1 MSTRPLLP
9 ASSGRASDALEEAQ
23 FRARMARVG
32 PDGAHRTPRRNRAPE
47 RRRGFR
53 LGWKGWLVVD
63 CLVVLL
69 VVAGGGGVLGGAD
82 GPEQLPPSF
91 PFQGH
96 GRVIWGSWAP
106 GHGGAGWWGR
116 GAPRVFLLPPPRCS
130 PPPQSFQATFSAA
143 SSPLI
148 LHPER

>member
-69 VVAGGGGVLGGAD
+69 VVAGVVAWPPVQSCRSQDQTVGFYAGDSVGKCIRRGIAD
-82 GPEQLPPSF
+82 RLDTADQRLKGLIRRS
-91 PFQGH
+91 GH
-96 GRVIWGSWAP
+96 
-106 GHGGAGWWGR
+106 
-116 GAPRVFLLPPPRCS
+116 
-130 PPPQSFQATFSAA
+130 
-143 SSPLI
+143 
-148 LHPER
+148 

>member
-69 VVAGGGGVLGGAD
+69 VVAGVVAWPPVQSCRNQDQTVGFYAGDSVGKCIRRGIAD
-82 GPEQLPPSF
+82 RLDTADQRLKSLIRRS
-91 PFQGH
+91 GH
-96 GRVIWGSWAP
+96 
-106 GHGGAGWWGR
+106 
-116 GAPRVFLLPPPRCS
+116 
-130 PPPQSFQATFSAA
+130 
-143 SSPLI
+143 
-148 LHPER
+148 

>member
-63 CLVVLL
+63 SLIVLL
-69 VVAGGGGVLGGAD
+69 VVAAVVAWPPIQACRHQDKTTGFYAGDSVDKCIRRGIAERIDRAD
-82 GPEQLPPSF
+82 QRLKALVRNS
-91 PFQGH
+91 
-96 GRVIWGSWAP
+96 GR
-106 GHGGAGWWGR
+106 
-116 GAPRVFLLPPPRCS
+116 
-130 PPPQSFQATFSAA
+130 
-143 SSPLI
+143 
-148 LHPER
+148 

>member
-69 VVAGGGGVLGGAD
+69 VVAGVVAWPPVQSCRNQDQTVGFYAGDSVGKCIRRGIAD
-82 GPEQLPPSF
+82 RVDTADQRLKGLIRRS
-91 PFQGH
+91 GH
-96 GRVIWGSWAP
+96 
-106 GHGGAGWWGR
+106 
-116 GAPRVFLLPPPRCS
+116 
-130 PPPQSFQATFSAA
+130 
-143 SSPLI
+143 
-148 LHPER
+148 

>member
-69 VVAGGGGVLGGAD
+69 VVAGVVAWPPVQSCRNQDQTVGFYAGDSVGKCIRRGIAD
-82 GPEQLPPSF
+82 RLDTADQRLKGLIRRS
-91 PFQGH
+91 GH
-96 GRVIWGSWAP
+96 
-106 GHGGAGWWGR
+106 
-116 GAPRVFLLPPPRCS
+116 
-130 PPPQSFQATFSAA
+130 
-143 SSPLI
+143 
-148 LHPER
+148 

>member
-69 VVAGGGGVLGGAD
+69 VVAGVVAWPPVQSCRNQDQTVGFYAGDSVGKCIRRGIAD
-82 GPEQLPPSF
+82 RLDTADQRLKSLIRSS
-91 PFQGH
+91 GH
-96 GRVIWGSWAP
+96 
-106 GHGGAGWWGR
+106 
-116 GAPRVFLLPPPRCS
+116 
-130 PPPQSFQATFSAA
+130 
-143 SSPLI
+143 
-148 LHPER
+148 

>member
-9 ASSGRASDALEEAQ
+9 ASSGRVSDALEEAQ

-32 PDGAHRTPRRNRAPE
+32 PDGAQRTPRRNRAPE

-69 VVAGGGGVLGGAD
+69 VVAGVVAWPPVQSCRNLDQTVGFYAGDSVGKCIRRGIAD
-82 GPEQLPPSF
+82 RLDTADQRLKSLIRRS
-91 PFQGH
+91 GH
-96 GRVIWGSWAP
+96 
-106 GHGGAGWWGR
+106 
-116 GAPRVFLLPPPRCS
+116 
-130 PPPQSFQATFSAA
+130 
-143 SSPLI
+143 
-148 LHPER
+148 

>member
-69 VVAGGGGVLGGAD
+69 VVAGVVAWPPVQSCRNQDQTVGFYAGESVGKCIRRGIAD
-82 GPEQLPPSF
+82 RLDTADQRLKSLIRRS
-91 PFQGH
+91 GH
-96 GRVIWGSWAP
+96 
-106 GHGGAGWWGR
+106 
-116 GAPRVFLLPPPRCS
+116 
-130 PPPQSFQATFSAA
+130 
-143 SSPLI
+143 
-148 LHPER
+148 

>member
-9 ASSGRASDALEEAQ
+9 ASSGRASDALEEAH

-69 VVAGGGGVLGGAD
+69 VVAGVVAWPPVQSCRNQDQTVGFYAGDSVGKCIRRGIAD
-82 GPEQLPPSF
+82 RLDTADQRLKGLIRRS
-91 PFQGH
+91 GH
-96 GRVIWGSWAP
+96 
-106 GHGGAGWWGR
+106 
-116 GAPRVFLLPPPRCS
+116 
-130 PPPQSFQATFSAA
+130 
-143 SSPLI
+143 
-148 LHPER
+148 

>member
-23 FRARMARVG
+23 FRARLARVG

-47 RRRGFR
+47 RHRGFR

-69 VVAGGGGVLGGAD
+69 VVAGVVAWPPVQSCRNQDQTVGFYAGDSVGKCIRRGIAD
-82 GPEQLPPSF
+82 RLDTADQRLKSLIRRS
-91 PFQGH
+91 GH
-96 GRVIWGSWAP
+96 
-106 GHGGAGWWGR
+106 
-116 GAPRVFLLPPPRCS
+116 
-130 PPPQSFQATFSAA
+130 
-143 SSPLI
+143 
-148 LHPER
+148 